1 MCLPDDFVCDFGN
14 YSIGFCVCF
23 FLLNLMG
30 IRVRVGAPYLWFAQ
44 KGDFAGSPS
53 DETVKTEVMN
63 RSTCG
68 TE

>member
-1 MCLPDDFVCDFGN
+1 MISVCDFGN
-14 YSIGFCVCF
+14 YSIGFCVVF
-23 FLLNLMG
+23 FAQSHGHLG

-44 KGDFAGSPS
+44 KGDFAESPS